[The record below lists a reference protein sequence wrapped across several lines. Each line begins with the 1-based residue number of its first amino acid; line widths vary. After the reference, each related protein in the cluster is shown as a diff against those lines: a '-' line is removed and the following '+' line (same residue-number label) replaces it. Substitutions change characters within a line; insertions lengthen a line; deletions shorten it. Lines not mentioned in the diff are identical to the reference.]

1 MAIRAKKR
9 FGQHFLHDTQV
20 IDRIIDH
27 IPFHDGQT
35 LVEIGPGTGALTR
48 PLLARVDLLHVI
60 EIDTDL
66 ATLLQSRLG
75 ADGKLVIHRE
85 DVLRF
90 DFCGRFSGPLTII
103 GNLPYNISTPLLFH
117 LLNQAGCIEQMIFML
132 QKEVA
137 ERICAEPGS
146 GDYGRLSIMVQSL
159 CRAESLLNVGPES
172 FSPPPRVE
180 SAVIRLYPQ
189 EHPGGK
195 VQDRKLFNDLVRI
208 AFTKRRK
215 TIRNALKSVVS
226 EQILIDVGISPSCR
240 PEEIP
245 VEIYIK
251 LANRQHQERQNSD
264 HS

>member
-90 DFCGRFSGPLTII
+90 DFCGRFS
-103 GNLPYNISTPLLFH
+103 
-117 LLNQAGCIEQMIFML
+117 
-132 QKEVA
+132 
-137 ERICAEPGS
+137 
-146 GDYGRLSIMVQSL
+146 
-159 CRAESLLNVGPES
+159 
-172 FSPPPRVE
+172 
-180 SAVIRLYPQ
+180 
-189 EHPGGK
+189 
-195 VQDRKLFNDLVRI
+195 
-208 AFTKRRK
+208 
-215 TIRNALKSVVS
+215 
-226 EQILIDVGISPSCR
+226 
-240 PEEIP
+240 
-245 VEIYIK
+245 
-251 LANRQHQERQNSD
+251 
-264 HS
+264 